1 MSFLLLFSEEGDDD
15 DDPEYNFLAE
25 IDEPDV
31 EDYRNDRAVRI
42 TSELP
47 WWRDGVSLSRLWLS
61 GIDPHLQ
68 FFFSFFPT
76 EKEVNQLMEEL
87 FETVRDCVLCCF
99 FSLFLLLCGCLC
111 VFIFLCVLQFQDE
124 LTAQE
129 QDEEGHEEER
139 EEEAPALGKPT
150 FSTPP
155 DIPLVYPHIYA
166 RHIHTVL
173 LFCYGVIFTST
184 LCCRRFWGQL
194 NSISQI
200 KFLTV

>member
-1 MSFLLLFSEEGDDD
+1 
-15 DDPEYNFLAE
+15 
-25 IDEPDV
+25 
-31 EDYRNDRAVRI
+31 
-42 TSELP
+42 
-47 WWRDGVSLSRLWLS
+47 
-61 GIDPHLQ
+61 
-68 FFFSFFPT
+68 
-76 EKEVNQLMEEL
+76 MEEL
-87 FETVRDCVLCCF
+87 FETVREDLCCVCLF
-99 FSLFLLLCGCLC
+99 FVPPLFPSKHPFYVSFLHPSVFGVLCGCLC
-111 VFIFLCVLQFQDE
+111 IIYFSLCPFLSLCVHQFQDE

-129 QDEEGHEEER
+129 QDGEGHEEEEER

>member
-1 MSFLLLFSEEGDDD
+1 MGTLGTGLPSSQEMESAHLGCDYVGRWPSSPVLRNSFS
-15 DDPEYNFLAE
+15 
-25 IDEPDV
+25 
-31 EDYRNDRAVRI
+31 
-42 TSELP
+42 
-47 WWRDGVSLSRLWLS
+47 
-61 GIDPHLQ
+61 
-68 FFFSFFPT
+68 